1 MVSSAKTSNSR
12 PTSSSVHTIVFF
24 FCVFD
29 AIDAIVKKLMDCTH
43 GRKHGKAQQAHMK
56 KMARNED
63 AFTQGFEQQKGSGL
77 VFFFGFGAIGAYG
90 PKTRKK

>member
-12 PTSSSVHTIVFF
+12 PTSSLVHTIVFF

-43 GRKHGKAQQAHMK
+43 ARNHGKAQQAHMK

-77 VFFFGFGAIGAYG
+77 VFFSVLG
-90 PKTRKK
+90 P